1 MSIGSSSAHAS
12 LNTTLYNNTA
22 SGDQFRRR
30 GVIVAVEPTT
40 GGSPDSTIPTP
51 PPSLSSSRHTPTPT
65 TSRRMIDQGLIDASR
80 SSRNPVLLGSTMI
93 GGERERVMAAPSHA
107 VKDESVLPT
116 QHKRWWSMIPTI
128 MGSEEKSNASKN
140 TAHDADVTAA
150 AAVVTDTTTKLKH
163 RRSVRYNT
171 TYHVP

>member
-1 MSIGSSSAHAS
+1 
-12 LNTTLYNNTA
+12 
-22 SGDQFRRR
+22 
-30 GVIVAVEPTT
+30 
-40 GGSPDSTIPTP
+40 
-51 PPSLSSSRHTPTPT
+51 
-65 TSRRMIDQGLIDASR
+65 MIDQGLIDASR
-80 SSRNPVLLGSTMI
+80 SSQNPVLLGSTMI

-163 RRSVRYNT
+163 RRSVSYNT
-171 TYHVP
+171 TYHVPSKERDTYAEVVSIFMQLHHSDPAYIAPIYLSSYLPSSLGKQFSKTTLFITPYGAFRPVQSSN